1 MPTLDLPSFLPFRL
15 NRLAAEI
22 SDRLSAIYAER
33 FDLDIPA
40 WRVLATLDDGEEWT
54 AQEIVAST
62 RTHKSTISR
71 AVADLEKRKLVSRV
85 QHEADG
91 RAMTLQLTSRGRQLM
106 DRLIP
111 LAKSFEAELLSTLT
125 SVDRRNLTD
134 GIASLE
140 RSLGLSGDK
149 T

>member
-1 MPTLDLPSFLPFRL
+1 MPSLDLPSFLPFRL

-22 SDRLSAIYAER
+22 SHRLSAIYAER
-33 FDLDIPA
+33 FELDIPQ
-40 WRVLATLDDGEEWT
+40 WRVLATLADGAEWT

-71 AVADLEKRKLVSRV
+71 AVAELETRKLVSRV

-91 RAMTLQLTSRGRQLM
+91 RAMTLQLTARGRQVM
-106 DRLIP
+106 ERLIP
-111 LAKSFEAELLSTLT
+111 LAKRFEAELLSALT
-125 SVDRRNLTD
+125 PADRRSLTE

-140 RSLGLSGDK
+140 RSLGIGGDDR
-149 T
+149 